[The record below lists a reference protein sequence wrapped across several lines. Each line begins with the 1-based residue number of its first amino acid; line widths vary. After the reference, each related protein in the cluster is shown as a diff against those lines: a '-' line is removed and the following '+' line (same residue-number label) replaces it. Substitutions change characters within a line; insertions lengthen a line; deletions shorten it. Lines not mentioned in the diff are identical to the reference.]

1 MKCLLALLLALPTA
15 LTLAACSPA
24 PPDPAETT
32 EPTVETVALDLDAI
46 TAAFAEAEASAA
58 LFTGYAGRILAGET
72 RQMRVDGEE
81 LPYDRVEVADSFDAL
96 RALCAD
102 SLDDALIET
111 LLETQ
116 AAGKYPLFLEYKE
129 DKASPST
136 LWRFGGYAAQ
146 YSLDTCSRTVNT
158 AAELRD
164 GRVAVTVEI
173 VCDELDVSLSHTY
186 TCRRDGERFIFTDEF
201 PLPIELALAAA
212 MG

>member
-1 MKCLLALLLALPTA
+1 MKRMLVLSLAV
-15 LTLAACSPA
+15 LTLAACSPIEPA
-24 PPDPAETT
+24 PAETT
-32 EPTVETVALDLDAI
+32 GPTVETVALDLDAI
-46 TAAFAEAEASAA
+46 TAAFAEAEADAA
-58 LFTGYAGRILAGET
+58 LFSGYAGRILAGET

-81 LPYDRVEVADSFDAL
+81 LPYDRVEVADSLDEL
-96 RALCAD
+96 RTLCAD
-102 SLDDALIET
+102 SLDGALIES
-111 LLETQ
+111 LVGKM
-116 AAGKYPLFLEYKE
+116 AAGKYPLYLEYRE
-129 DKASPST
+129 DKTSPST

-146 YSLDTCSRTVNT
+146 YSLDTCSRTVTT

-212 MG
+212 MA